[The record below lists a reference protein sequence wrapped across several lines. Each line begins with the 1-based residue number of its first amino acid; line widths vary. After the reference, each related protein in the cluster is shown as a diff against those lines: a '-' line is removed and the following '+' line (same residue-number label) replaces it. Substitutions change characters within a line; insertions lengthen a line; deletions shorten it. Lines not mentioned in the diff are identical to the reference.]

1 MVGAAGAAVTV
12 EVSPMLAA
20 AAPGGLGVRRAVYGV
35 LVAIVAVAAGL
46 LARRQGW
53 TQDPLAIATRAG
65 TAAAVVVV
73 VVTTIVLFAVV
84 GQ

>member
-1 MVGAAGAAVTV
+1 VVGAAGAAVTV
-12 EVSPMLAA
+12 EVSSLAAA

-65 TAAAVVVV
+65 MAAAVVVV